1 MAETLQLALDQ
12 LFLGDVNIRKDVGDL
27 QELTDSVKNQGVIQA
42 ITVRRVGDR
51 YEIVAGR
58 RRFEAAS
65 QAGLDTVP
73 AVVRDLDDLDAINLS
88 FQENLA
94 RQNLSIA
101 EQALV
106 YERLENELGSFPKV
120 ADFVNI
126 PLATIRSTLDAYQ
139 AQEVTGVPVEP
150 RRIKVEPVEKR
161 SMSKAVA
168 AAVTRTL
175 RSRPVERKLRKL
187 SGPER
192 QEVEKNLG
200 EAVADAPDIAPKI
213 LRKFKA
219 EPTRPIEELVE
230 AAESEPE
237 PITAT
242 VYFSK
247 EISPFILQES
257 EKNRLSVGKWA
268 TMIIESHLSNI
279 GYKWAGQQRLED
291 EKS

>member
-1 MAETLQLALDQ
+1 METVQLALDQ
-12 LFLGDVNIRKDVGDL
+12 LFLGEVNIRKDVGDL
-27 QELTDSVKNQGVIQA
+27 QELTDSVKSQGVIQA

-65 QAGLDTVP
+65 QAGLETVP
-73 AVVRDLDDLDAINLS
+73 AVVKDLDDLEAINLS

-106 YERLENELGSFPKV
+106 FERLENELGSMPRV

-126 PLATIRSTLDAYQ
+126 PLVTIRSTLDAYQ
-139 AQEVTGVPVEP
+139 AQEMTGVPVEA
-150 RRIKVEPVEKR
+150 RRIKVEPVERR

-168 AAVTRTL
+168 ASVTRTL
-175 RSRPVERKLRKL
+175 RSRPVERKLRKIPE
-187 SGPER
+187 PER
-192 QEVEKNLG
+192 REIERNLG

-213 LRKFKA
+213 LRKFKT
-219 EPTRPIEELVE
+219 EPTRPMEELVE
-230 AAESEPE
+230 EAESEPE
-237 PITAT
+237 PITST

-268 TMIIESHLSNI
+268 TMIIETHLSNI
-279 GYKWAGQQRLED
+279 GYQWAGQQRLED